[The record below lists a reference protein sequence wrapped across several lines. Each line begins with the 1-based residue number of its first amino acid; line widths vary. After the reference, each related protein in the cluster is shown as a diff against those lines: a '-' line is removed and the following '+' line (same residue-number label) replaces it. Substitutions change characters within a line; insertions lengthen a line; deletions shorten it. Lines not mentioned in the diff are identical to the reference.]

1 MKRSVIA
8 MLLLAAVLCRA
19 ADPLPDGDTVMQ
31 RLLAR
36 SQALAKAEQGP
47 EYTYEKWLVI
57 EELDGRDQTAKSEER
72 LYQVRWA
79 GGLPLE
85 RLIKIQG
92 RQVTD
97 AELRKEAEREERL
110 RQKFAGVDVKKK
122 AAQKEGWV
130 TMQLLERFQFQ
141 VKERIVLHERP
152 TLVVSFRPKMEKLP
166 AKTIADKLLN
176 QLAGTVWVD
185 EAEADAA
192 KFSVT
197 LLEPVSFGWFGI
209 LGAVNRCELMSE
221 RERMP
226 GGVWLA
232 TRQSLLIKGR
242 FFSST
247 FRFRLTENCSGF
259 QPAAVAAGVTPASPA
274 HP

>member
-1 MKRSVIA
+1 MKRLVIV
-8 MLLLAAVLCRA
+8 MLLLAAGLCGA
-19 ADPLPDGDTVMQ
+19 AEPLPDGNAVIQ

-36 SQALAKAEQGP
+36 AHALAKAEQGP
-47 EYTYEKWLVI
+47 EYTYEKRLLI
-57 EELDGRDQTAKSEER
+57 EELDGRDQPAKSEER
-72 LYQVRWA
+72 LYQVHWV

-85 RLIKIQG
+85 RLVGIQG
-92 RQVTD
+92 RKLTE
-97 AELRKEAEREERL
+97 AELRKEAQREERL

-122 AAQKEGWV
+122 VAQKEAWV
-130 TMQLLERFQFQ
+130 TSQLLERFQFQ
-141 VKERIVLHERP
+141 VQERIIMHERP
-152 TLVVSFRPKMEKLP
+152 TLVVSFRPKTGKFP
-166 AKTIADKLLN
+166 SKTVADKLLN

-226 GGVWLA
+226 AGVWLA
-232 TRQSLLIKGR
+232 TRQSLLVKGR
-242 FFSST
+242 FSFSS
-247 FRFRLTENCSGF
+247 FRFRVTENSSGF
-259 QPAAVAAGVTPASPA
+259 QPAAAAQ
-274 HP
+274 